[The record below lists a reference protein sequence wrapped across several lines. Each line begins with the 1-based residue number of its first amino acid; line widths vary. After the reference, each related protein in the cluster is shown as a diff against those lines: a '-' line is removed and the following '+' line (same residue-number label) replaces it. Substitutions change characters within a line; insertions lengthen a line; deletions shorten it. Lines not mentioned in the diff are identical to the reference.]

1 MEVKQS
7 VGSKETVWQTEAHLK
22 FIIAIAVDYHSTKTG
37 NQSSEPG
44 GVVGAALWLRYSY

>member
-7 VGSKETVWQTEAHLK
+7 VGSKETAWQAEAHLK

-37 NQSSEPG
+37 NQSSVYLNQ
-44 GVVGAALWLRYSY
+44 GVWLVQPFG